1 MKFGVCRIVSRN
13 VLVSGIVL
21 LGGVSAWADE
31 PQYGG
36 ELVYAKA
43 GEQHTLFPGRNL
55 SSQAQDVWLYGC
67 ENLVEMNED
76 GEIEPWLAREWSTSA
91 NGREVTFQLQEGV
104 SFHDGTPF
112 DAEAVAF
119 VFNEAIEKDFLYAN
133 LLGTFEEARVDSE
146 YTVTL
151 QFERSP
157 AALLQNLAYRS
168 LCIFSPTAYLENGE
182 EWMATNVVGTGPFI
196 QKEYRKGEYILFERN
211 PDYWQEGKP
220 YLDSIRIIYVPDMAI
235 RAAMLQSGEVDRT
248 VLLNDFDI
256 PRLEADANINVR
268 IVPSTRQY
276 YQVLNHLVHPLDN
289 ANVRR
294 AFNYAIDKEG
304 IVASVFAGRG
314 AFVPTAPTLTEGVF
328 GYQDMRNDGDATIF
342 QYDPERAKELLRL
355 SGYEDRDGDGFVEDV
370 QGNKLE
376 LEMFSR
382 RGARKGDYQTAQ
394 LVQSFLRDIG
404 VDVSITLMESASFS
418 SAISQSPTD
427 AAYDMVMLSWGV
439 PTADPDEPML
449 LFTYSKAWKPAGSN
463 RMFYY
468 SSEIDRITEAATSE
482 TDPDKRQDLIRQ
494 YMEQLLE
501 DAPVIYLPTLA
512 LNLGSRSYVKG
523 DRLLAI
529 GNYPARFAWMDHE
542 EKARQGISR

>member
-1 MKFGVCRIVSRN
+1 MRLTLCSAISTSALVLGVLALSAVST
-13 VLVSGIVL
+13 
-21 LGGVSAWADE
+21 SADQ

-36 ELVYAKA
+36 ELIYAKA

-67 ENLVEMNED
+67 ENLVELNEA
-76 GEIEPWLAREWSTSA
+76 GEIEPWLARAWSTSA
-91 NGREVTFQLQEGV
+91 DGREVTFQLEEGV

-112 DAEAVAF
+112 NAEAVAF
-119 VFNEAIEKDFLYAN
+119 VYNEAIEKGFLYAN
-133 LLGTFEEARVDSE
+133 LLGTFQEARADGE
-146 YTVTL
+146 HAVTL
-151 QFERSP
+151 RFERPP

-168 LCIFSPTAYLENGE
+168 LCIFSPTAYRENGE
-182 EWMATNVVGTGPFI
+182 EWMATHVVGTGPFI

-211 PDYWQEGKP
+211 PDYWQESKP
-220 YLDSIRIIYVPDMAI
+220 YLDSVRIIYVPDMSI

-256 PRLEADANINVR
+256 PRLEADQNVNIR

-289 ANVRR
+289 PNVRR
-294 AFNYAIDKEG
+294 AFNYAVDKEG

-328 GYQDMRNDGDATIF
+328 GYRDMRNEGEATIF
-342 QYDPERAKELLRL
+342 QYDPERARELLRL

-370 QGNKLE
+370 KGNTLA

-394 LVQSFLRDIG
+394 LVQSFLRDVG
-404 VDVSITLMESASFS
+404 VDVGITLMESASFS

-468 SSEIDRITEAATSE
+468 SSEIDAITEAATSQ
-482 TDPDKRQDLIRQ
+482 TDSDKRRDLIEA

-512 LNLGSRSYVKG
+512 LNLGTRSYVKG
-523 DRLLAI
+523 DRILAI
-529 GNYPARFAWMDHE
+529 GNYPARFAWIDRE